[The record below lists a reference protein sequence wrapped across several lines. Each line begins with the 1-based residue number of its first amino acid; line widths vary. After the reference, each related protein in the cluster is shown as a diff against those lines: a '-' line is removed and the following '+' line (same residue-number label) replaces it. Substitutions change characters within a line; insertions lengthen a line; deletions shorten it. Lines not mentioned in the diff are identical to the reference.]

1 LGTRISLANA
11 VSSILAAN
19 PEIIPSSL
27 KEKYERIVDIMA
39 SKSKVLA
46 TDDANAMLADAN
58 EIIKALQSQD
68 ESVLDLGIRFAN
80 FGNKIM
86 NAKTGEVEYEK
97 TIDDMLSKGEIT
109 SEEAE
114 LMRKFKKDI
123 NSSKLAE
130 EVSKLA
136 DQREIELVKLS
147 IDEIKKDL
155 SVDNLAMR
163 EERDSAKKLID
174 GLSDEFIN
182 TLTVAEVKQLLN
194 VLDNIAN
201 GIYTNT
207 ALQMQERAV
216 AFKNS
221 QTLTNAIN
229 ESKPPTLSYLYA
241 KLKSTF
247 TNKTA
252 VREMIR
258 RVPLYY
264 VSENLGIHSKVLYD
278 TILKNVAKARAAYQ
292 VNFGIIN
299 KKLENAEV
307 KLAKSFG
314 NNINEFVKSKMKIY
328 AYLVQNEFESN
339 EGNDK
344 LSSVDQH
351 IQTTIDQINRGQS
364 QSYTEAEAEILQGI
378 ADNPEYKNQ
387 DGSMSA
393 KAMYEAMTPAEKRA
407 IKEIQEVYASLQD
420 KAIYTAAVV
429 RGTPLELFNNY
440 NHLNVSP
447 DMNDVAIVDQTLN
460 EIQNVQSAMNPSTK
474 AKSLI
479 TRTRGPKAL
488 TFDPFLAASKSSKGI
503 LLDYFMTSPIRE
515 TRRLMNN
522 VQADMNTTTEDGK
535 FRNELFKGLNDSFED
550 VVNNVLVN
558 MYTEDSFADR
568 VAQEI
573 KRTGYRAILTS
584 VPRFVSELKSN
595 VGFAVWNPQIFAQ
608 GIKLI
613 NSVDPHDII
622 SVMLNSGSV
631 NAERLYSSE
640 ELSGRM
646 VDSSLLTQKSGL
658 SRNKLRGA
666 ALNTAEQFYNNTIKK
681 YKNSVEFVA
690 DTLIATPD
698 KLVGRPV
705 WIGAYATKFEE
716 ITGKKPDFKMIAEN
730 NEQYMEE
737 NKDAIE
743 QATDF
748 ADRKSIETSASN
760 NEFLGILKGTST
772 KQQGLL
778 LQTFNQLNNFLSRFT
793 IYEYQAARKSI
804 YAMMGKGEISRAEG
818 VKLLAAVVTRMTSYT
833 LLSKILGGVMADL
846 ISKALGKD
854 DDEDKKKK
862 AEKSIKEQTKSAFT
876 STAIQLILGRDFG
889 NAPRS
894 IINWG
899 IEKANEKYGQQM
911 GLREGKYDP
920 YKDQLGYS
928 PIREGKKGRPKRST
942 DYLIDFSGA
951 YAPSLQTANFIFDE
965 YNNLS
970 KKKKVTARDLY
981 QLKYRVPLEVL
992 GNAGFVPV
1000 YKDIRRAMFEMMPAL
1015 PTKYQIKGVNKADLK
1030 RYFPDLYEQ
1039 SYGESSSTYEAQQE
1053 KKAMDKERRDAIRQA
1068 KDEAYGY
1075 EGD

>member
-1 LGTRISLANA
+1 
-11 VSSILAAN
+11 
-19 PEIIPSSL
+19 
-27 KEKYERIVDIMA
+27 
-39 SKSKVLA
+39 
-46 TDDANAMLADAN
+46 
-58 EIIKALQSQD
+58 
-68 ESVLDLGIRFAN
+68 
-80 FGNKIM
+80 
-86 NAKTGEVEYEK
+86 
-97 TIDDMLSKGEIT
+97 
-109 SEEAE
+109 
-114 LMRKFKKDI
+114 
-123 NSSKLAE
+123 
-130 EVSKLA
+130 
-136 DQREIELVKLS
+136 
-147 IDEIKKDL
+147 
-155 SVDNLAMR
+155 
-163 EERDSAKKLID
+163 
-174 GLSDEFIN
+174 
-182 TLTVAEVKQLLN
+182 
-194 VLDNIAN
+194 
-201 GIYTNT
+201 
-207 ALQMQERAV
+207 
-216 AFKNS
+216 
-221 QTLTNAIN
+221 
-229 ESKPPTLSYLYA
+229 
-241 KLKSTF
+241 
-247 TNKTA
+247 
-252 VREMIR
+252 
-258 RVPLYY
+258 
-264 VSENLGIHSKVLYD
+264 
-278 TILKNVAKARAAYQ
+278 
-292 VNFGIIN
+292 
-299 KKLENAEV
+299 
-307 KLAKSFG
+307 
-314 NNINEFVKSKMKIY
+314 
-328 AYLVQNEFESN
+328 
-339 EGNDK
+339 
-344 LSSVDQH
+344 
-351 IQTTIDQINRGQS
+351 
-364 QSYTEAEAEILQGI
+364 
-378 ADNPEYKNQ
+378 
-387 DGSMSA
+387 
-393 KAMYEAMTPAEKRA
+393 
-407 IKEIQEVYASLQD
+407 VYASLQD

-447 DMNDVAIVDQTLN
+447 DMNDVENISQSAT

-550 VVNNVLVN
+550 VVSNVLVN

-568 VAQEI
+568 VMNEI
-573 KRTGYRAILTS
+573 KRTGYRAILAS
-584 VPRFVSELKSN
+584 VPRFVSELTSN
-595 VGFAVWNPQIFAQ
+595 VGFAVLNPQIFAN
-608 GIKLI
+608 GINAI
-613 NSVDPHDII
+613 NTVDPHDII
-622 SVMLNSGSV
+622 KVMLNSGSV

-658 SRNKLRGA
+658 GRSKLRGA
-666 ALNTAEQFYNNTIKK
+666 AFNKAEQFYNNTIKK

-716 ITGKKPDFKMIAEN
+716 ITGSKPDFKMIAEN

-748 ADRKSIETSASN
+748 ADRKSVEASASN

-772 KQQGLL
+772 KNQGFL
-778 LQTFNQLNNFLSRFT
+778 LQSFNQFNNFLSRFT
-793 IYEYQAARKSI
+793 IYEYQAARKAV

-818 VKLLAAVVTRMTSYT
+818 AKLLAAVATRMTTYT
-833 LLSKILGGVMADL
+833 LLSKVLGGVMADL

-889 NAPRS
+889 NFPRA
-894 IINWG
+894 IINYG
-899 IEKANEKYGQQM
+899 VEKANEKYGEQM

-928 PIREGKKGRPKRST
+928 PIREGKKGRPKDLG
-942 DYLIDFSGA
+942 DYMVDFSGA
-951 YAPSLQTANFIFDE
+951 YAPSLQTASFLFDE
-965 YNNLS
+965 YNTLS

-1015 PTKYQIKGVNKADLK
+1015 PTKYQIKGINKADMK

-1039 SYGESSSTYEAQQE
+1039 NYGESSSTYEAQQE
-1053 KKAMDKERRDAIRQA
+1053 KKAMEKEKRDAIRQA